1 MQCDFNLGS
10 LFPGENNSNNKSTIF
25 SHRSSNQLRT
35 HCRPAICAHAKLNGE
50 LKCFIAGNCSCGRKI
65 GMVSDCRN
73 HEQWQH
79 FKVVLTDQVAQED
92 MVNYAVENH
101 YEVAPTVTD
110 VPLDELTI
118 GEGRFGAATVLK
130 YPGCLAADYPFVI
143 METTCKLTA
152 ADDWLT
158 QLESIPL
165 FFLGRLQTI
174 KIFHGIMQN
183 GTHCFPKCCW
193 SFSCTTSKK
202 QKIFTWKFKNGGST
216 TAKKLACP

>member
-1 MQCDFNLGS
+1 
-10 LFPGENNSNNKSTIF
+10 
-25 SHRSSNQLRT
+25 
-35 HCRPAICAHAKLNGE
+35 
-50 LKCFIAGNCSCGRKI
+50 
-65 GMVSDCRN
+65 MVSDCRN

-130 YPGCLAADYPFVI
+130 YPGCLAADCPFVI
-143 METTCKLTA
+143 MKKTCKLTA

-165 FFLGRLQTI
+165 SFSGEVADHHNLPWDHAKL
-174 KIFHGIMQN
+174 N
-183 GTHCFPKCCW
+183 SLFPKMLVE
-193 SFSCTTSKK
+193 FQLHNPKK
-202 QKIFTWKFKNGGST
+202 QKIFTWKFKSGGST
-216 TAKKLACP
+216 TEKKWACPQTSVFLLSEPPPLLATHV